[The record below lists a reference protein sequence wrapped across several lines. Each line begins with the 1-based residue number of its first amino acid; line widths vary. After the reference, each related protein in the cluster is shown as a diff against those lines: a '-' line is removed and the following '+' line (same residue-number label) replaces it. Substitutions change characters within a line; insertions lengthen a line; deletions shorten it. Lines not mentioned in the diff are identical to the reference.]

1 MEPSYPAKR
10 YKSGWIKEHESLV
23 RKCKK
28 SNSDFVFIGDS
39 IVRHFHKYSDVL
51 KRHFKDALNLGM
63 SGDCT
68 QHVLWRLTFGLL
80 PLNGKYL
87 VLHVGTNNIGS
98 SEPMLR
104 Q

>member
-28 SNSDFVFIGDS
+28 SNLDFVLIGDS
-39 IVRHFHKYSDVL
+39 IVRHFH
-51 KRHFKDALNLGM
+51 ALNLGM

-80 PLNGKYL
+80 TSKRK
-87 VLHVGTNNIGS
+87 IFS
-98 SEPMLR
+98 SSCGE
-104 Q
+104 QQYW